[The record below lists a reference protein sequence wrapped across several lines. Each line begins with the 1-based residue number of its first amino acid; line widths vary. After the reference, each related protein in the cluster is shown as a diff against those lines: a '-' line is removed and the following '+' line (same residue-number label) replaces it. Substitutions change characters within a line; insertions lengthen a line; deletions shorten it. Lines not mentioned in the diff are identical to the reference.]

1 MEHQELENNLLEKAV
16 RAFYRETG
24 LNLIPKEGHGVP
36 GVKIDATIEIEG
48 YEYIRYTAEIKKWAQ
63 HANFGALV
71 NQIEQ
76 LPMKGMLVADYVNP
90 NMADKLRKMDV
101 PFIDAA
107 GNAYINE
114 KPLYVFIKTNKAQT
128 NRDKNIQ
135 GMKEAQKRG
144 RAFKPTGLKV
154 LYALIRDPQ
163 LIYAPYRGI
172 ADIAGVALGT
182 VGWVINDL
190 KQGGYLV
197 ATGKTQKRIKN
208 KKQLLDKW
216 VDAYL
221 EKLRPKQFIGT
232 FATENEYWWQDLDY
246 QIIKYGARWGGE
258 VAAAKLT
265 GYLKPEKVIIYL
277 PREGEKYMQLFT
289 DQRMRKNP
297 EGNIQVYR
305 AFWNQELNYQFDDAD
320 IVDPLIVYADLLG
333 TGDTRNLE
341 TARMIYDKELSGFI
355 RED

>member
-1 MEHQELENNLLEKAV
+1 MEHEELENKLLNKAV
-16 RAFYRETG
+16 RAFYNETG
-24 LNLIPKEGHGVP
+24 LKLIPKEGYGAP
-36 GVKIDATIEIEG
+36 GVKIDATIEFED
-48 YEYIRYTAEIKKWAQ
+48 YEYIRYTVGIKKWAQ
-63 HANFGALV
+63 NANFGALV
-71 NQIEQ
+71 NQIKQ

-90 NMADKLRKMDV
+90 NMADKLRKMEV
-101 PFIDAA
+101 PFIDAE

-114 KPLYVFIKTNKAQT
+114 KPLYVFIKKNKGQT
-128 NRDKNIQ
+128 TRDNNIQ

-154 LYALIRDPQ
+154 LYALIRDPK
-163 LIYAPYRGI
+163 LVYAPYREI
-172 ADIAGVALGT
+172 AGIAGVALGT

-197 ATGKTQKRIKN
+197 TTGKTKKRLKN

-221 EKLRPKQFIGT
+221 ENLRPKQFIGT
-232 FATENEYWWQDLDY
+232 FATDNEYWWQKMDH
-246 QIIKYGARWGGE
+246 QIVEYGARWGGE

-265 GYLKPEKVIIYL
+265 GHLKPEKVTIYL
-277 PREGEKYMQLFT
+277 PTEGEKYKQLFT

-297 EGNIQVYR
+297 DGNIHVYR
-305 AFWNQELNYQFDDAD
+305 AFWNQDLNYQFDHTD

-333 TGDTRNLE
+333 TEDIRNFE
-341 TARMIYDKELSGFI
+341 TARMIYDKELSELI